1 MSLWTPGG
9 EVPIERQP
17 ARPSAPEPASQEPF
31 DGDFDLDQLSP
42 EDRAQAE
49 AMVAEMADAQA
60 RIAEMPIEG
69 LIAQHAI
76 GLYELAAIK
85 LNANPPQLDDT
96 RLAIDALAAIVDS
109 VGDRLGEHVTTL
121 REALTV
127 LQAAWVQ
134 VRDQLGQG

>member
-17 ARPSAPEPASQEPF
+17 ARPSAPEPTSGGAF
-31 DGDFDLDQLSP
+31 DGDLDLESLSP
-42 EDRAQAE
+42 EERAQAE
-49 AMVAEMADAQA
+49 AMVAEMAEAQA
-60 RIAEMPIEG
+60 RIAGIPGDG
-69 LIAQHAI
+69 LVAQHAI

-85 LNANPPQLDDT
+85 LNASPPQLDDA
-96 RLAIDALAAIVDS
+96 RLAIDALAAIVDA

-134 VRDQLGQG
+134 VRDETTRG